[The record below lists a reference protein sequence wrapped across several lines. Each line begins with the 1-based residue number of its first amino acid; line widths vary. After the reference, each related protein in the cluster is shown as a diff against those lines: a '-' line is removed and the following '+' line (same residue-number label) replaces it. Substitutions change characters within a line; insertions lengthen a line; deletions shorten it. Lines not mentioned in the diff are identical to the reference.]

1 MDLLYVIK
9 NDPKLEDKIRHICD
23 FEPFHDFC
31 FPNDLDGKM
40 KWNLQGKAF
49 GIEGSG
55 GEFVLL
61 EDGSVA
67 LNGSEGETGRLAE
80 NMKEFFE
87 LLLNCPCFF
96 DFLDAKLYQDEA
108 LLRNF
113 AQKMEQKAKEDFNSS
128 AYFSYGWNEAKKEI
142 ALALGLTLDHDI
154 ASHTMQ
160 KFYRAATRDPQY
172 QMTYADEKGEIIS
185 GPLIE

>member
-1 MDLLYVIK
+1 MDLLFMIRS
-9 NDPKLEDKIRHICD
+9 DPELEDKVRHVCD
-23 FEPFHDFC
+23 FEPFDDFY
-31 FPNDLDGKM
+31 PPDDLGGKM

-61 EDGSVA
+61 EDGSIA

-80 NMKEFFE
+80 NMKDFFE

-96 DFLDAKLYQDEA
+96 DFLDAKLYQNA
-108 LLRNF
+108 AILRSY

-128 AYFSYGWNEAKKEI
+128 VYFSYDWDEAKKDI
-142 ALALGLTLDHDI
+142 ALLLGLTLDKDI
-154 ASHTMQ
+154 ASQTMQ
-160 KFYRAATRDPQY
+160 KFYRAATRKPQY
-172 QMTYADEKGEIIS
+172 QMTYADERGKTIS